1 MSKIGLIIKRE
12 YGSRVKKRSFIIMTI
27 LVPILAA
34 GFLIGAVILGMPE
47 DKNIKVLVVDDTTIA
62 TLHLLEKQAKSS
74 EIPPTQ
80 GSLITDPEKLLNNK
94 YKFTP
99 YDHIE
104 KGESYEDVLVKFETD
119 ENMVEYDMLL
129 YVPAS
134 NDGGKSKLFNKVKV
148 IYREI
153 PSSKVQTHLSQ
164 LMNTSVEM
172 AKLHSLVADSSCL
185 DDNTYNMIKAKIGL
199 DFIDIQNQDEGDSN
213 IELKAGIGF
222 ALGLMIYMFIFIYG
236 VQVMK
241 GVIEEKTNRIVE
253 VIVSSVKP
261 FELMMGKI
269 IGIMLVGLTQFA
281 MWVVLIGVFSTVV
294 VPFILPDGYDA
305 ATIAGEVQNVQTTPD
320 VKVFE
325 GPEVQAT
332 MQDNEIINFL
342 YTKVPWGSLIGI
354 FLFFFIGGYLLYG
367 SLMAAIGAA
376 VDSETD
382 TQQFMLPVTLPL
394 VFAYI
399 ISIMGMQDPNSTV
412 MQWCSQI
419 PFTSPVVMLVRY
431 TANLGG
437 GESMTLS
444 LIISM
449 VLLIAAFI
457 GTTWLA
463 GKIYRTGILMYG
475 KKVTYKEL
483 FKWLKY

>member
-12 YGSRVKKRSFIIMTI
+12 YGSRVKKKSFIIMTI

-34 GFLIGAVILGMPE
+34 GFLIGAMILGMPE
-47 DKNIKVLVVDDTTIA
+47 DKNIKVLVVDDTSVA
-62 TLHLLEKQAKSS
+62 TLDIFKKQAANS
-74 EIPPTQ
+74 EVPPTK
-80 GSLITDPEKLLNNK
+80 GSLITDPEAYLNNK
-94 YKFTP
+94 YKFVL
-99 YDHIE
+99 YDHIS
-104 KGESYEDVLVKFETD
+104 KGESYEEVKDKFKSD
-119 ENMVEYDMLL
+119 ENMKEYDLL
-129 YVPAS
+129 LHVPAS
-134 NDGGKSKLFNKVKV
+134 DDGGKSKLFNNIKV

-153 PSSKVQTHLSQ
+153 PSSNVQTHMTQ
-164 LMNTSVEM
+164 LVNNSVEK
-172 AKLHSLVADSSCL
+172 AKLYSLADSCL
-185 DDNTYNMIKAKIGL
+185 DENTYETIKSKITLNFNDINKDENKKEFLEIKA
-199 DFIDIQNQDEGDSN
+199 
-213 IELKAGIGF
+213 AIGF
-222 ALGLMIYMFIFIYG
+222 GLGLMIYMFIFIYG

-281 MWVVLIGVFSTVV
+281 MWVLLIGIFSTIVM
-294 VPFILPDGYDA
+294 PFLLPDGYDA
-305 ATIAGEVQNVQTTPD
+305 ATLASDTQGQQTT
-320 VKVFE
+320 
-325 GPEVQAT
+325 EVMNQMGGADMAV

-342 YTKVPWGSLIGI
+342 FTEVPWVSLIFI

-382 TQQFMLPVTLPL
+382 TQQFMLPVTMPL
-394 VFAYI
+394 IFAYI
-399 ISIMGMQDPNSTV
+399 ISIMGMQDPNSLV

-431 TANLGG
+431 SANS
-437 GESMTLS
+437 GEGMGLS
-444 LIISM
+444 LLISM
-449 VLLIAAFI
+449 ILLIATFI
-457 GTTWLA
+457 GTTWVA

-475 KKVTYKEL
+475 KKITYKEL

>member
-12 YGSRVKKRSFIIMTI
+12 YGTRVKKKSFIIMTI

-34 GFLIGAVILGMPE
+34 GFLIGAMILGMPE
-47 DKNIKVLVVDDTTIA
+47 DKNIRVLVVDDTTIA
-62 TLHLLEKQAKSS
+62 TLHLLQKQAENS
-74 EIPPTQ
+74 EVPPLH
-80 GSLITDPEKLLNNK
+80 GSLIDDPEELLNNK
-94 YKFTP
+94 YKFTR

-104 KGESYEDVLVKFETD
+104 KGESYDQVLTKFETD
-119 ENMVEYDMLL
+119 ETMEKYDMLL

-134 NDGGKSKLFNKVKV
+134 DEGGKSKLFNTIKV

-153 PSSKVQTHLSQ
+153 PSSKVQTHMAQ
-164 LMNTSVEM
+164 LLNNSVEM
-172 AKLHSLVADSSCL
+172 AKLHSLADTACL
-185 DDNTYNMIKAKIGL
+185 DDNTYNTIKAKIGL
-199 DFIDIQNQDEGDSN
+199 DFVDVKKIDEGDSN
-213 IELKAGIGF
+213 IKLKAGIGF

-241 GVIEEKTNRIVE
+241 GVIEEKTSRIVE

-261 FELMMGKI
+261 FELMMGKV

-281 MWVVLIGVFSTVV
+281 MWVVLIGVFATVV
-294 VPFILPDGYDA
+294 MPFMIPDGYDA
-305 ATIAGEVQNVQTTPD
+305 ATLAGEVNNVQATADAQQFMGT
-320 VKVFE
+320 E
-325 GPEVQAT
+325 QAVT

-342 YTKVPWGSLIGI
+342 FTQVPWVSLILI

-367 SLMAAIGAA
+367 SLMAAVGAA

-382 TQQFMLPVTLPL
+382 TQQFMLPVTMPL
-394 VFAYI
+394 IFAYI

-431 TANLGG
+431 SALGG
-437 GESMTLS
+437 DGMGLS
-444 LIISM
+444 LIVSM
-449 VLLIAAFI
+449 LLLIVTFI
-457 GTTWLA
+457 GTTWVA

-475 KKVTYKEL
+475 KKITYKEL

>member
-47 DKNIKVLVVDDTTIA
+47 DKNIKVLVVDDTSMA
-62 TLHLLEKQAKSS
+62 TLGIFKKQATNS

-80 GSLITDPEKLLNNK
+80 GSLISDPEAYLNNK
-94 YKFTP
+94 YKFVL
-99 YDHIE
+99 YDNIA
-104 KGESYEDVLVKFETD
+104 KGESYEQVKDKFRED
-119 ENMVEYDMLL
+119 ENMKDYDMLL

-134 NDGGKSKLFNKVKV
+134 EDGGKSKLFNNIKVL
-148 IYREI
+148 YREI
-153 PSSKVQTHLSQ
+153 PSSSVQTHMTQ
-164 LMNTSVEM
+164 LMNNSVEK
-172 AKLHSLVADSSCL
+172 AKLYSLADSCL
-185 DDNTYNMIKAKIGL
+185 DENTYEMIKSKIGL
-199 DFIDIQNQDEGDSN
+199 SFIDIASKDEKEEYLE
-213 IELKAGIGF
+213 IKAGIGF
-222 ALGLMIYMFIFIYG
+222 GLGLMIYMFIFIYG

-281 MWVVLIGVFSTVV
+281 MWVLLIGVFATVV
-294 VPFILPDGYDA
+294 MPFMLPDGYDA
-305 ATIAGEVQNVQTTPD
+305 ATLAGGPSGQQTAEVVNQMGGMDAAV
-320 VKVFE
+320 
-325 GPEVQAT
+325 
-332 MQDNEIINFL
+332 MQDNQIINFL
-342 YTKVPWGSLIGI
+342 FTEVPWVSLILI

-382 TQQFMLPVTLPL
+382 TQQFMLPVTMPL
-394 VFAYI
+394 IFAYI
-399 ISIMGMQDPNSTV
+399 ISITGMQDPNSTV

-431 TANLGG
+431 SANGG
-437 GESMTLS
+437 DGMGLS
-444 LIISM
+444 LVISM
-449 VLLIAAFI
+449 LLLVATFI
-457 GTTWLA
+457 GTTWVA

>member
-12 YGSRVKKRSFIIMTI
+12 YGSRVRKKSFIIMTI

-34 GFLIGAVILGMPE
+34 GFLIGAMILGMPE
-47 DKNIKVLVVDDTTIA
+47 DKNIKVLVVDDTSIA
-62 TLHLLEKQAKSS
+62 TLEIFKKQAANS
-74 EIPPTQ
+74 EVPPTQ
-80 GSLITDPEKLLNNK
+80 GSLITDPEAFLNNK
-94 YKFTP
+94 YKFVL

-104 KGESYEDVLVKFETD
+104 KGQSYEEVKDMFKTE
-119 ENMVEYDMLL
+119 ENMKEYDLLL
-129 YVPAS
+129 YVAAS
-134 NDGGKSKLFNKVKV
+134 NDGGKSKLFQDIKVS
-148 IYREI
+148 YREI
-153 PSSKVQTHLSQ
+153 PSSKIQTHLTQ
-164 LMNTSVEM
+164 LVSGSVEK
-172 AKLHSLVADSSCL
+172 AKLYALADSCL
-185 DDNTYNMIKAKIGL
+185 DENTYETIKAQVSL
-199 DFIDIQNQDEGDSN
+199 DFNDISKEGDGKEYLE
-213 IELKAGIGF
+213 IKAGIGF

-281 MWVVLIGVFSTVV
+281 MWVVLIGIFSTVV
-294 VPFILPDGYDA
+294 MPFMLPDGYDA
-305 ATIAGEVQNVQTTPD
+305 ATLAGDVNGQQTGEVLNQMG
-320 VKVFE
+320 
-325 GPEVQAT
+325 GPTGAV

-342 YTKVPWGSLIGI
+342 FTEVPWVSLIFI

-382 TQQFMLPVTLPL
+382 TQQFMLPVTMPL
-394 VFAYI
+394 IFAYI

-431 TANLGG
+431 SANGG
-437 GESMTLS
+437 DGMGLS
-444 LIISM
+444 LLISM
-449 VLLIAAFI
+449 VLLIVTFI

-475 KKVTYKEL
+475 KKITYKEL

>member
-12 YGSRVKKRSFIIMTI
+12 YSSRVKKKSFIIMTI

-34 GFLIGAVILGMPE
+34 GFLIGAMILGMPE
-47 DKNIKVLVVDDTTIA
+47 DRDLSIKVIDD
-62 TLHLLEKQAKSS
+62 
-74 EIPPTQ
+74 
-80 GSLITDPEKLLNNK
+80 SLIVGQNLHISQHNETENKNNPFADPEAHL
-94 YKFTP
+94 
-99 YDHIE
+99 
-104 KGESYEDVLVKFETD
+104 
-119 ENMVEYDMLL
+119 
-129 YVPAS
+129 
-134 NDGGKSKLFNKVKV
+134 KSKITYKPDIKLTLDEARALLDSDQANFDMILYIPENILVSNVVKLYYKEMPNSKAQASIMDNINETIEILKVKEANMDYQYYKSIKTQV
-148 IYREI
+148 AVHTIDNKSESDQDSQIEI
-153 PSSKVQTHLSQ
+153 
-164 LMNTSVEM
+164 
-172 AKLHSLVADSSCL
+172 
-185 DDNTYNMIKAKIGL
+185 
-199 DFIDIQNQDEGDSN
+199 
-213 IELKAGIGF
+213 KAGIGF

-281 MWVVLIGVFSTVV
+281 MWVVLIGIFSTLVM
-294 VPFILPDGYDA
+294 PFMLPDGYDVG
-305 ATIAGEVQNVQTTPD
+305 TLAGEMNGPHTTA
-320 VKVFE
+320 
-325 GPEVQAT
+325 EVANAMGQQDQVI

-342 YTKVPWGSLIGI
+342 FTQVPWGSLIAI

-394 VFAYI
+394 VFAYL
-399 ISIMGMQDPNSTV
+399 ISVMGMQDPNSTV

-431 TANLGG
+431 SANA
-437 GESMTLS
+437 GEGMTLS
-444 LIISM
+444 LITSM
-449 VLLIAAFI
+449 LLLIVTFI

>member
-12 YGSRVKKRSFIIMTI
+12 YGSRVKKKSFIIMTI

-34 GFLIGAVILGMPE
+34 AFLIGAMILGMPE
-47 DKNIKVLVVDDTTIA
+47 DKNLT
-62 TLHLLEKQAKSS
+62 
-74 EIPPTQ
+74 
-80 GSLITDPEKLLNNK
+80 
-94 YKFTP
+94 
-99 YDHIE
+99 
-104 KGESYEDVLVKFETD
+104 
-119 ENMVEYDMLL
+119 
-129 YVPAS
+129 
-134 NDGGKSKLFNKVKV
+134 VKV
-148 IYREI
+148 IDDNVIFGESIRTAQKINLAVNSAHNEQNAETLTDPDAHLVTKIKYDLDTTHSLDEARALLESDEADFDLVLYI
-153 PSSKVQTHLSQ
+153 PENV
-164 LMNTSVEM
+164 
-172 AKLHSLVADSSCL
+172 LHSNVIKLYYKEMPNAKAQNSINSTLNKTFEIVKLAQDSIPYSQYQQIKTQL
-185 DDNTYNMIKAKIGL
+185 AMHTIDNQSKT
-199 DFIDIQNQDEGDSN
+199 DQDSYL
-213 IELKAGIGF
+213 ELKAGIGF

-281 MWVVLIGVFSTVV
+281 MWVVLIGLFTTVIM
-294 VPFILPDGYDA
+294 PFALPDQYSA
-305 ATIAGEVQNVQTTPD
+305 AFQASSEANMQMT
-320 VKVFE
+320 
-325 GPEVQAT
+325 PEVGQMMNVGQQAT
-332 MQDNEIINFL
+332 LQDNEMLNFL
-342 YTKVPWGSLIGI
+342 FNEVPWVSLIFI

-382 TQQFMLPVTLPL
+382 TQQFMLPVTMPL

-431 TANLGG
+431 SANGG
-437 GESMTLS
+437 DGMLLSLIMSMTL
-444 LIISM
+444 LII
-449 VLLIAAFI
+449 AFI

-475 KKVTYKEL
+475 KKITYKEL